1 MLPRL
6 LLVARRHLDHGRL
19 SSTLCPPA
27 DRGPFLLPS
36 RARGVADG
44 CPELRRRPSAPSP
57 RRGPMPTHRTPPF
70 RRALSLIALVP
81 LAVGLAACG
90 GSSNA
95 DSEESAASGGTA
107 PELRLGYFANVTH
120 AAALIGVQDGLFA
133 HELGD
138 TKLTTQVFNAGP
150 DEVEALFGGAI
161 DAAYI
166 GPSPTINAY
175 GQSDGDAIRIIAGAA
190 SGGAQLVVRDGIDS
204 PADLQGTTLASPQ
217 LGNTQDVALRTWL
230 TDQGLKNSVQ
240 GGGDVTIAPTANAD
254 VLNLFKGGNLDG
266 AWVPEPYASRLV
278 LEGGGHVLVNEK
290 DLWPQGK
297 FVTTHLIVSTDFLT
311 KYPDTVAALLRGH
324 VAAVKEATDEPD
336 KAKTAVNAALEAAG
350 GKPLSTEVL
359 DRAWSELT
367 VTYDPIAS
375 ALKKSAANGVAA
387 GTTEKAVDLK
397 GIYDLR
403 PLNSVLKDQSL
414 DTVSAGGLGE
424 E

>member
-1 MLPRL
+1 M
-6 LLVARRHLDHGRL
+6 
-19 SSTLCPPA
+19 STTRTTS
-27 DRGPFLLPS
+27 RGTL
-36 RARGVADG
+36 
-44 CPELRRRPSAPSP
+44 
-57 RRGPMPTHRTPPF
+57 

-81 LAVGLAACG
+81 LAAGLAACG
-90 GSSNA
+90 GNSSA
-95 DSEESAASGGTA
+95 DSSSETGAAA
-107 PELRLGYFANVTH
+107 ADELRLGYFANVTH
-120 AAALIGVQDGLFA
+120 AAALIGVEKGLIA
-133 HELGD
+133 KELGD

-190 SGGAQLVVRDGIDS
+190 SGGAQLVVRDGINS
-204 PADLQGTTLASPQ
+204 PADLKGTTLASPQ

-230 TDQGLKNSVQ
+230 TDQGLKNSVE

-254 VLNLFKGGNLDG
+254 VLNLFSSGDLDG

-290 DLWPQGK
+290 DLWPDGQ
-297 FVTTHLIVSTDFLT
+297 FVTTHLIVRTEFL
-311 KYPDTVAALLRGH
+311 KQYPDTVAALLRGH
-324 VAAVKEATDEPD
+324 VAAVKFANDDEAA
-336 KAKTAVNAALEAAG
+336 AKEAVNAGLVTAG
-350 GKPLSTEVL
+350 GKALDAAVL

-375 ALKKSAANGVAA
+375 GLKQSAANGVAA
-387 GTTEKAVDLK
+387 GTTEKEVDLK

-403 PLNSVLKDQSL
+403 PLNKVLKDQGL
-414 DTVSAGGLGE
+414 DTVSAGGLGDE
-424 E
+424 

>member
-1 MLPRL
+1 
-6 LLVARRHLDHGRL
+6 
-19 SSTLCPPA
+19 
-27 DRGPFLLPS
+27 
-36 RARGVADG
+36 
-44 CPELRRRPSAPSP
+44 
-57 RRGPMPTHRTPPF
+57 MPTHRTTRL
-70 RRALSLIALVP
+70 RRTLSLIALVP

-90 GSSNA
+90 GTSNA
-95 DSEESAASGGTA
+95 DSGGSAKSGGTA

-120 AAALIGVQDGLFA
+120 APALIGVQNGLFTK
-133 HELGD
+133 ELGD

-190 SGGAQLVVRDGIDS
+190 SGGAQLVVRNGINS
-204 PADLQGTTLASPQ
+204 SADLKGTTLASPQ

-230 TDQGLKNSVQ
+230 TDQGLKNSVK

-290 DLWPQGK
+290 DLWPGGQ
-297 FVTTHLIVSTDFLT
+297 FVTTHLIVSTDFLK
-311 KYPDTVAALLRGH
+311 KYPDTVSALLKGH
-324 VAAVKEATDEPD
+324 VAAVKLATDD
-336 KAKTAVNAALEAAG
+336 ATAAKDAVNKALVAAG
-350 GKPLSTEVL
+350 GKALDAPVL

-375 ALKKSAANGVAA
+375 ALKQSAENGVSA
-387 GTTEKAVDLK
+387 GTTEKKVDLA

-403 PLNSVLKDQSL
+403 PLNAVLKDQGL
-414 DTVSAGGLGE
+414 DAVSAGGLGND
-424 E
+424 

>member
-1 MLPRL
+1 MSPTRTTRT
-6 LLVARRHLDHGRL
+6 A
-19 SSTLCPPA
+19 
-27 DRGPFLLPS
+27 
-36 RARGVADG
+36 
-44 CPELRRRPSAPSP
+44 LRR
-57 RRGPMPTHRTPPF
+57 T
-70 RRALSLIALVP
+70 LSLIALAP

-90 GSSNA
+90 GSSSA
-95 DSEESAASGGTA
+95 DSGEAAESGAA

-120 AAALIGVQDGLFA
+120 AAALIGVQEGLLEK
-133 HELGD
+133 ELGD

-204 PADLQGTTLASPQ
+204 AADLKGTTLASPQ

-230 TDQGLKNSVQ
+230 TDQGLKNSVS
-240 GGGDVTIAPTANAD
+240 GGGDVTVAPTANSD
-254 VLNLFKGGNLDG
+254 VLNLFSSGDLDG

-290 DLWPQGK
+290 DLWPDGE
-297 FVTTHLIVSTDFLT
+297 FVTTHLIVRTEFLQQ
-311 KYPDTVAALLRGH
+311 YPDTVAALLRGH
-324 VAAVKEATDEPD
+324 VAAVQEATTDAD
-336 KAKTAVNAALEAAG
+336 AAKKAVNAGLEAAG
-350 GKPLSTEVL
+350 GKALDAQVL

-375 ALKKSAANGVAA
+375 ALKQSAENGVAA
-387 GTTEKAVDLK
+387 GTTEKEVDLD

-403 PLNSVLKDQSL
+403 PLNAVLEDQSL
-414 DTVSAGGLGE
+414 DTVSAGGLGDE
-424 E
+424 